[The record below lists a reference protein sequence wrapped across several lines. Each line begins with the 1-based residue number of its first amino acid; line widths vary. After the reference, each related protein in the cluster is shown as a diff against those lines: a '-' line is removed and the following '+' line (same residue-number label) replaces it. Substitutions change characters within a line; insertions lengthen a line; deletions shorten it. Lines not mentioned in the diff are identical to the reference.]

1 MKKALVALG
10 AVVLLAASSVG
21 FVGWAASGTIV
32 APPRLNHPDD
42 PARYGLK
49 PEAVTIASA
58 VPLKG
63 WLFKH
68 PDDKGRA
75 VLFVHGWGSH
85 TQHMLKDYV
94 RWLAARYTVL
104 AFDMAN
110 HGLSPDGVT
119 TLGPHEVADAH
130 AAADFLK
137 AHGYKRLGVLGT
149 SMGGAVAIDLA
160 AEDGAIAAVVTD
172 GAFSRP
178 ANVPY
183 GHFVRHGYPFA
194 GLLAASTELMIGL
207 RSGTNP
213 ETEAAVT
220 HVARI
225 APRPLLLIHGDQDH
239 VISPDNAQTLFA
251 AAGAP
256 KQLWMVP
263 GADHMSEMDRCPHA
277 LAAAEYERR
286 VEALFDAL

>member
-1 MKKALVALG
+1 
-10 AVVLLAASSVG
+10 
-21 FVGWAASGTIV
+21 
-32 APPRLNHPDD
+32 
-42 PARYGLK
+42 
-49 PEAVTIASA
+49 
-58 VPLKG
+58 
-63 WLFKH
+63 LFKH
-68 PDDKGRA
+68 PNDQGKA

-85 TQHMLKDYV
+85 KQHMLKDYE

-104 AFDMAN
+104 AFDMAG
-110 HGLSPDGVT
+110 HGESPAGVV
-119 TLGPHEVADAH
+119 TLGPHEVKDAH
-130 AAADFLK
+130 AAVDFLK
-137 AHGYKRLGVLGT
+137 AQGYKRLGVLGT

-160 AEDGAIAAVVTD
+160 AEEPAIAAVVTD

-178 ANVPY
+178 ANVPFA
-183 GHFVRHGYPFA
+183 HFARHGYPFP
-194 GLLAASTELMIGL
+194 GVLAAATELMIGL

-213 ETEAAVT
+213 EDEAAVT

-239 VISPDNAQTLFA
+239 VILPDNAQTLFNA
-251 AAGAP
+251 ALPP